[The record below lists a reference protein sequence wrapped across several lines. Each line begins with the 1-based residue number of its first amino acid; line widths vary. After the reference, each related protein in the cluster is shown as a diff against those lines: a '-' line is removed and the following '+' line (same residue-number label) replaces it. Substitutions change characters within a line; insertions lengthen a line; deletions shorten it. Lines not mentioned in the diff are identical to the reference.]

1 MLKLIFIKVTGR
13 KEKYLKYFYKNE
25 YLNGIPI
32 LRGMNTN
39 KRILFT

>member
-1 MLKLIFIKVTGR
+1 MYVKINFHR
-13 KEKYLKYFYKNE
+13 SYAEKCLKYFYKNE